1 MNRLISILVAL
12 LAIVYAASPLYA
24 QEELGRKAEKKLIE
38 HIADS
43 YTDWHHASW
52 NGKLSSDLLPVSVT
66 VKVCME
72 KGRLTMV
79 SLRAPLFGEVARVEL
94 DPDSIVVANK
104 MKHTFYSRRLS
115 EISAMVPD
123 LTEDVQALL
132 LGRMF
137 AIGCGELGKS
147 CADAVTVFP
156 MQADSC
162 YMVVPEVPDYL
173 PQTVYGFATD
183 AALRIS
189 TFAAAYGRGEADT
202 EPSPDEVDPGF
213 TYQPEVQLQAEV
225 TYNSKGAIARLEAAG
240 RGRTYTATLT
250 AGQPEWD
257 GKSFDRIDLS
267 GYRRVSFRDVMRM

>member
-38 HIADS
+38 QIADS

-162 YMVVPEVPDYL
+162 YMVVPEVPTICLRQSTASPPMQPCAFPHSRPPTGVAKRIPSL
-173 PQTVYGFATD
+173 PPTK
-183 AALRIS
+183 S
-189 TFAAAYGRGEADT
+189 T
-202 EPSPDEVDPGF
+202 PD
-213 TYQPEVQLQAEV
+213 
-225 TYNSKGAIARLEAAG
+225 S
-240 RGRTYTATLT
+240 LT
-250 AGQPEWD
+250 SRKCSSRP
-257 GKSFDRIDLS
+257 K
-267 GYRRVSFRDVMRM
+267 